1 MHPIIPQILGFLAV
15 ATFLLSY
22 QQRKRRNIIFCN
34 VLSRILYIVQYLL
47 LGAISGAV
55 LDILGA
61 VSSVIAEKKE
71 HPAFKKRVRTVFL
84 SISAVIVAAG
94 VVICLINK
102 NPLDLLPVA
111 GVLLHTGAFWLSD
124 EKWIRRVSLM
134 GSPFWL
140 VYNFAS
146 HAYGSA
152 VGDLLTM
159 GSILVAMVKFRDRGA
174 KKEHN
179 NEKGEENECPTTTK
193 RNT

>member
-1 MHPIIPQILGFLAV
+1 MHPIIPQIIGFLAV

-71 HPAFKKRVRTVFL
+71 NPRIKKQVRIVFF
-84 SISAVIVAAG
+84 SVSAVIVAAG

-111 GVLLHTGAFWLSD
+111 GFCST
-124 EKWIRRVSLM
+124 
-134 GSPFWL
+134 
-140 VYNFAS
+140 
-146 HAYGSA
+146 
-152 VGDLLTM
+152 
-159 GSILVAMVKFRDRGA
+159 RGPS
-174 KKEHN
+174 
-179 NEKGEENECPTTTK
+179 G
-193 RNT
+193 